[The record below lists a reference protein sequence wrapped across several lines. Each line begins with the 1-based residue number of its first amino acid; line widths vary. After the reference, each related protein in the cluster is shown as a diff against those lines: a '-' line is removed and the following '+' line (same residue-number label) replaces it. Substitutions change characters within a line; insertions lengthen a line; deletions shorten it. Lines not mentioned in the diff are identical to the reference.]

1 MLRELERDGKDNMP
15 LAAYVLSD
23 EQLQMIKEEQSKRS
37 SQSPG
42 NTRQIALYN
51 FGTQPVLARGVTVDA
66 EGQPIDPDFDPNAE
80 EDTGGIHLQ
89 PTTHAMIGADDD
101 YEDGEED
108 GEEEEEEEEE
118 AAETEDDDY
127 DFFEEVTAPSVLP
140 SSALNASV
148 GSTSLL
154 PMAGNGGMA
163 PSAAMD
169 MILPWEGN
177 GAGGNPGG
185 VLGETTAS
193 TVLMQRSTAAG

>member
-1 MLRELERDGKDNMP
+1 MLRELERDGRDNMP

-42 NTRQIALYN
+42 NTRQMALYN

-80 EDTGGIHLQ
+80 EDTGAILLQ

-101 YEDGEED
+101 GEDYDEN
-108 GEEEEEEEEE
+108 GEEEDDDE
-118 AAETEDDDY
+118 AAEAEDDDY

-185 VLGETTAS
+185 VLSETTTS
-193 TVLMQRSTAAG
+193 GVLMSRSTAAG